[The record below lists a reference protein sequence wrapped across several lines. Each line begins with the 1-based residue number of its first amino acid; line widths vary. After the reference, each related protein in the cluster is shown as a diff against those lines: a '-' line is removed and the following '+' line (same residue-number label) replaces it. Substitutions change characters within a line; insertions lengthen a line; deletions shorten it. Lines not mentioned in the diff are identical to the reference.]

1 MINLYW
7 SIFGQLIARLE
18 LSKRY
23 SDDLKVYFVST
34 DWLENKK
41 DVIRFLEKNN
51 IDGIS
56 FLKEEGNDFNF
67 INTINEQWSGAMPFT
82 IIYDK
87 NGNVSSYWENIED
100 KTFFESAVNKALAL

>member
-1 MINLYW
+1 MAHRKCKKIRKQKETN
-7 SIFGQLIARLE
+7 
-18 LSKRY
+18 
-23 SDDLKVYFVST
+23 
-34 DWLENKK
+34 ENKQAGT
-41 DVIRFLEKNN
+41 FLEKNN